1 MDPKASAKSKRA
13 HTQHGRANHPSPS
26 AIAQRKKHGN
36 SKDKNPTQGGGG
48 DGEPKRSRVP
58 ALPSNLDRYGEEEEE
73 ELNGAGN
80 PAATEVAPKSKGAD
94 FGYLLEQARTQ
105 QQERRNLAARGLS
118 ASSSSEEF
126 PFGLMQGL
134 SSMLS
139 VRGKGLLSLCE
150 DDNFI
155 IDDDDDASLSYE
167 VPFLSIDLHAIDA
180 QLSKLKLSERLF
192 IESDLFPEEQ
202 CVDESNEKQI
212 SEQPEDSVASDI
224 KHDYVPSTSM
234 NVDGQNNPSN
244 HYRGSE
250 IDEGALLK
258 KHHSQL
264 LSGNITKLHP
274 TKELRSQ
281 EFSPSRITQGSNS
294 NLSIYAISNPME
306 NTTSKFEMA
315 AAEAELD
322 MLLDSLSGT
331 SFSGAASDDL
341 INDVSGPSNATS
353 YSSANTLPLSARKG
367 SDSSINVPTSSI
379 DDAIDDLLAVTS
391 LSLMD
396 KNYNGSAT
404 EEGALHSKVH
414 APPAFGSKSADQSS
428 SLRTEARTALDD
440 AVDDLFGEKSVFS
453 EDQKQEPS
461 AITLPLRPPFGSKPM
476 DDFDSWLDTL

>member
-1 MDPKASAKSKRA
+1 
-13 HTQHGRANHPSPS
+13 
-26 AIAQRKKHGN
+26 
-36 SKDKNPTQGGGG
+36 
-48 DGEPKRSRVP
+48 
-58 ALPSNLDRYGEEEEE
+58 
-73 ELNGAGN
+73 
-80 PAATEVAPKSKGAD
+80 
-94 FGYLLEQARTQ
+94 
-105 QQERRNLAARGLS
+105 
-118 ASSSSEEF
+118 
-126 PFGLMQGL
+126 MQGL

-139 VRGKGLLSLCE
+139 VRGKHLLSLCE

-155 IDDDDDASLSYE
+155 IDDDDDTASKRVAYQ

-202 CVDESNEKQI
+202 VSLTVVDLLWINAILTCVDESNEKQI

-224 KHDYVPSTSM
+224 KPDYVPSTSM
-234 NVDGQNNPSN
+234 NVDDRNNPIN

-274 TKELRSQ
+274 TEELRSQ
-281 EFSPSRITQGSNS
+281 EFCPSRITQGSNS
-294 NLSIYAISNPME
+294 NLSIYAVSNPME
-306 NTTSKFEMA
+306 NTSSKFEMA
-315 AAEAELD
+315 TAEAELD

-341 INDVSGPSNATS
+341 INNVSGPSNATL
-353 YSSANTLPLSARKG
+353 YASANTLLLSARKG
-367 SDSSINVPTSSI
+367 SDSSRNVPTISI
-379 DDAIDDLLAVTS
+379 DNAIDDLLAET
-391 LSLMD
+391 LSLKD
-396 KNYNGSAT
+396 KNYKGST
-404 EEGALHSKVH
+404 IKEGALHSKVQ

-440 AVDDLFGEKSVFS
+440 AVGDLSGENSVFPK
-453 EDQKQEPS
+453 DQKLEPS
-461 AITLPLRPPFGSKPM
+461 AISLTSGPPFGSKPM

>member
-1 MDPKASAKSKRA
+1 
-13 HTQHGRANHPSPS
+13 
-26 AIAQRKKHGN
+26 
-36 SKDKNPTQGGGG
+36 
-48 DGEPKRSRVP
+48 
-58 ALPSNLDRYGEEEEE
+58 
-73 ELNGAGN
+73 
-80 PAATEVAPKSKGAD
+80 
-94 FGYLLEQARTQ
+94 
-105 QQERRNLAARGLS
+105 
-118 ASSSSEEF
+118 
-126 PFGLMQGL
+126 
-134 SSMLS
+134 
-139 VRGKGLLSLCE
+139 
-150 DDNFI
+150 
-155 IDDDDDASLSYE
+155 
-167 VPFLSIDLHAIDA
+167 
-180 QLSKLKLSERLF
+180 
-192 IESDLFPEEQ
+192 
-202 CVDESNEKQI
+202 
-212 SEQPEDSVASDI
+212 
-224 KHDYVPSTSM
+224 M

-250 IDEGALLK
+250 INEGALLK

-294 NLSIYAISNPME
+294 NLSIYAVSNPME

-353 YSSANTLPLSARKG
+353 YSSVNTLPLSARKG
-367 SDSSINVPTSSI
+367 SDSSINVPTSSV
-379 DDAIDDLLAVTS
+379 DDAIDDLLAETS
-391 LSLMD
+391 LSFED
-396 KNYNGSAT
+396 KNYNGST
-404 EEGALHSKVH
+404 IKEGALHSKVH
-414 APPAFGSKSADQSS
+414 APPTFGSKSADQSS

-461 AITLPLRPPFGSKPM
+461 AITLPSRPPFGSKPM

>member
-36 SKDKNPTQGGGG
+36 SKDKNPTQGGG
-48 DGEPKRSRVP
+48 DGEPKRSRAP
-58 ALPSNLDRYGEEEEE
+58 ALPSNWGRYGEEEEE

-80 PAATEVAPKSKGAD
+80 PATTEVAPKSKGAD

-126 PFGLMQGL
+126 PLGLMQGL
-134 SSMLS
+134 SSMLL

-155 IDDDDDASLSYE
+155 IDDDDDTPSSYE

-212 SEQPEDSVASDI
+212 SERPEDSVASDI
-224 KHDYVPSTSM
+224 KHDYVPSTTM

-264 LSGNITKLHP
+264 LSGNITKFHP

-294 NLSIYAISNPME
+294 NLSIYAVSNPME
-306 NTTSKFEMA
+306 NTTSA

-353 YSSANTLPLSARKG
+353 YSSANTLPLSTRKG
-367 SDSSINVPTSSI
+367 SDSSRNVPTSSI
-379 DDAIDDLLAVTS
+379 DDAIDDLLAETS
-391 LSLMD
+391 LSLKD
-396 KNYNGSAT
+396 KNYKGST
-404 EEGALHSKVH
+404 VKEEALHSKVQ
-414 APPAFGSKSADQSS
+414 APPTFGSKSADQSS
-428 SLRTEARTALDD
+428 SLRTQARTALDD

-453 EDQKQEPS
+453 EDQKREPS
-461 AITLPLRPPFGSKPM
+461 AISLPSRPPFGSKPM

>member
-36 SKDKNPTQGGGG
+36 SKDKNPTQGGG
-48 DGEPKRSRVP
+48 DGEPKRSRAP
-58 ALPSNLDRYGEEEEE
+58 ALPSNWGRYGEEEEE

-80 PAATEVAPKSKGAD
+80 PATTEVAPKSKGAD

-126 PFGLMQGL
+126 PLGLMQGL
-134 SSMLS
+134 SSMLL

-155 IDDDDDASLSYE
+155 IDDDDDTPSSYE
-167 VPFLSIDLHAIDA
+167 
-180 QLSKLKLSERLF
+180 
-192 IESDLFPEEQ
+192 

-212 SEQPEDSVASDI
+212 SERPEDSVASDI
-224 KHDYVPSTSM
+224 KHDYVPSTTM

-264 LSGNITKLHP
+264 LSGNITKFHP

-294 NLSIYAISNPME
+294 NLSIYAVSNPME
-306 NTTSKFEMA
+306 NTTSA

-341 INDVSGPSNATS
+341 INDVSE
-353 YSSANTLPLSARKG
+353 
-367 SDSSINVPTSSI
+367 
-379 DDAIDDLLAVTS
+379 TS
-391 LSLMD
+391 LSLKD
-396 KNYNGSAT
+396 KNYKGST
-404 EEGALHSKVH
+404 VKEEALHSKVQ
-414 APPAFGSKSADQSS
+414 APPTFGSKSADQSS
-428 SLRTEARTALDD
+428 SLRTQARTALDD

-453 EDQKQEPS
+453 EDQKREPS
-461 AITLPLRPPFGSKPM
+461 AISLPSRPPFGSKPM